1 LALED
6 HLFKLGTYDKEKL
19 ISKINAAPD
28 NEDIKAMRRRATIGE
43 VSGRRYYEQ
52 ILDWLEVRSE
62 DREESLLVLHKAEA
76 NIALYPTVKETLP
89 LLRARGF
96 MLGVITNSVS
106 QSADKLSWLR
116 AQGLEPAPWQC
127 FINSTEVGCKK
138 PDHRIFHRALE
149 ALQLRGPEVVFV
161 GHHQGELTA
170 AKQCH
175 MTTVLVNPDPNVTRD
190 YDYKIELFKQ
200 LLDLP
205 LHSPNTP
212 QR

>member
-1 LALED
+1 MIAPQ
-6 HLFKLGTYDKEKL
+6 T
-19 ISKINAAPD
+19 APD
-28 NEDIKAMRRRATIGE
+28 NEDIKAIRRRATIGE

-62 DREESLLVLHKAEA
+62 DRSACLTVLHSAES

-89 LLRARGF
+89 LLHARGF

-116 AQGLEPAPWQC
+116 AQGLEPGVWQC
-127 FINSTEVGCKK
+127 FVNSAEVGCKK
-138 PDHRIFHRALE
+138 PDPKIFHRTLE

-161 GHHQGELTA
+161 AHHQGELTA
-170 AKQCH
+170 AKQCN

-190 YDYKIELFKQ
+190 YDYKIDLFKQ

-205 LHSPNTP
+205 LNSVSTP
-212 QR
+212 RR